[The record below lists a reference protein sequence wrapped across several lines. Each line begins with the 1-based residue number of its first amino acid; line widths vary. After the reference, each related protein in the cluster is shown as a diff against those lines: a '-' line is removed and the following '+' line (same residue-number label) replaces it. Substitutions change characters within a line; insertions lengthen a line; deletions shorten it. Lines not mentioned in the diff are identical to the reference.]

1 MLLKYDPL
9 KCTYSELIPHVT
21 TALSTASSTSHSKS
35 TFSNNTVEIPVNY
48 DGEDLESAAHHA
60 NLSSS
65 SDVALAH
72 QNGTYRVYFL
82 GFTGG
87 FPYLGG
93 LPSSLASVPRLDT
106 PRQIVPKGSVGIA
119 AGQTGVYTLD
129 TPGGWHLIGRTPM
142 SLFDATKDPPSVL
155 KAGDIVKFVPTSTDS
170 TTSSSSSSKTIQH
183 EPTNPIIEI
192 LKPGPLTTV
201 QDLGRDGYARH
212 GVSRSGVSDEIAMRM
227 GNTLLS
233 NDENAAVLE
242 VSMGGL
248 KIQARSDCAIAL
260 TGADCAATLD
270 SKPLQRNQVVFMK
283 RDQELELGYAR
294 DGSRAYLCVQGGI
307 DVPKV
312 LGSRSSDVRA
322 GFGNI
327 ITQGDVLGRGF
338 IKSEISPMQ
347 SKNDLHVKDDDNCCV
362 LKLLPGPG
370 DPSSSEMS
378 FYETLQQKRFK
389 VTPRTERMACV
400 LTLDDDGDDIA
411 PIIGGQ
417 QISEP
422 CVQGM

>member
-1 MLLKYDPL
+1 MNLSFFFNTERTRDDLNISHTTPIYPLSNSTINTHTHTHEQGVLDILPAYASVLLKYDPL

-65 SDVALAH
+65 SDVALAP

-192 LKPGPLTTV
+192 LKPGPLT
-201 QDLGRDGYARH
+201 
-212 GVSRSGVSDEIAMRM
+212 
-227 GNTLLS
+227 
-233 NDENAAVLE
+233 AAA
-242 VSMGGL
+242 S
-248 KIQARSDCAIAL
+248 AAFAAL
-260 TGADCAATLD
+260 AASTLD
-270 SKPLQRNQVVFMK
+270 P
-283 RDQELELGYAR
+283 
-294 DGSRAYLCVQGGI
+294 
-307 DVPKV
+307 
-312 LGSRSSDVRA
+312 
-322 GFGNI
+322 
-327 ITQGDVLGRGF
+327 
-338 IKSEISPMQ
+338 
-347 SKNDLHVKDDDNCCV
+347 
-362 LKLLPGPG
+362 
-370 DPSSSEMS
+370 
-378 FYETLQQKRFK
+378 
-389 VTPRTERMACV
+389 
-400 LTLDDDGDDIA
+400 
-411 PIIGGQ
+411 
-417 QISEP
+417 
-422 CVQGM
+422 